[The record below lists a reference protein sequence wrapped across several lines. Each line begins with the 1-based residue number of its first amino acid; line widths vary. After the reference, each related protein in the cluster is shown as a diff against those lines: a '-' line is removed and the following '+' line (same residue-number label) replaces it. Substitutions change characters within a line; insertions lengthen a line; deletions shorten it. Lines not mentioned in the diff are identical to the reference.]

1 MIYLDN
7 AATTMH
13 KPQVV
18 IDAVCG
24 AMTSLGGPGRGS
36 HQAALDASMAV
47 FGARQAVSDLLDA
60 WGAGSVSFALNA
72 TMALNIAIDGLL
84 PAGGVAVTTAASHN
98 SVLRPLNRA
107 RDDRGCPVRVAAIL
121 PDGSLDWESY

>member
-24 AMTSLGGPGRGS
+24 AMTSFGGPGRGS

-60 WGAGSVSFALNA
+60 FS
-72 TMALNIAIDGLL
+72 IDGEKLL
-84 PAGGVAVTTAASHN
+84 
-98 SVLRPLNRA
+98 
-107 RDDRGCPVRVAAIL
+107 IL
-121 PDGSLDWESY
+121 LVMWVIFNERSDNKTLLLALGYLLL